1 MEKFFMS
8 ENLKIRSLSPAVQGW
23 WAKFTDP
30 DKTVWYSP
38 VAAWALCDVRYSKQ
52 LDTSEQVLPVL
63 TSECG
68 MAPHHPDDGYCELLY
83 LPDVKF
89 RFSGEA
95 YCYSWV
101 IAEEGV

>member
-1 MEKFFMS
+1 MERFFMI
-8 ENLKIRSLSPAVQGW
+8 EDLKTRSLSPAVPGW
-23 WAKFTDP
+23 WAKFTEQ
-30 DKTVWYSP
+30 DKTVWYSL

-52 LDTSEQVLPVL
+52 KEISEQVLPVL
-63 TSECG
+63 TCEFG
-68 MAPHHPDDGYCELLY
+68 MAPHHPDEGYCELLY

-89 RFSGEA
+89 RFSGET